1 MSVKKKT
8 LTERLGEAEK
18 RAASAEFDLKL
29 SRGREE
35 RLCAQFGKLT
45 SAFENERER
54 SRTLQFMVNN
64 APSARLVDHYTHEV
78 HTLRSIVSNLI
89 NWPESIPGKP
99 LFVACPKCGRV
110 SAIPD
115 NSQSHKPGYRL
126 CDKCL
131 ADLPDPWKEKPGEWK
146 PKEEYALATK
156 E

>member
-8 LTERLGEAEK
+8 LTERLKEAEK
-18 RAASAEFDLKL
+18 RAFNAEFDLKL

-35 RLCAQFGKLT
+35 RLVAQFGKLT
-45 SAFENERER
+45 AAFGNERDR

-64 APSARLVDHYTHEV
+64 SPSMGLIDHYTHEIY
-78 HTLRSIVSNLI
+78 TLRCIISNLF
-89 NWPESIPGKP
+89 NWSESVPRKP

-115 NSQSHKPGYRL
+115 NSESHKPGYRL

-131 ADLPDPWKEKPGEWK
+131 VDLPDPWMEKPGETQGG
-146 PKEEYALATK
+146 EYALATK